1 MMALSLLVISKYQK
15 IYIISMVNPA
25 CVSPLPDLI
34 VRVIQEN
41 KNRMTL
47 EEWRKVGVGGT
58 GSVITMVLACS

>member
-1 MMALSLLVISKYQK
+1 
-15 IYIISMVNPA
+15 MVNPA